1 MTTPYAGFNTSNP
14 LPVISGYQANPQ
26 NYPWR
31 SPYFVDAFASAESP
45 HGPQVTQVPTTIRY
59 YGQTMYPSVAHSP
72 AGWVSTYGVCDTAT
86 AFSTSNGGHQNANLG
101 QASHYAPPEAYAY
114 GRDMLLESPSTTE
127 SSSGRNTF
135 GELSFGTA
143 GMQAAFMPS
152 YSGTMPE
159 SSEYYR
165 PAERGN
171 GEVDFS
177 GEF

>member
-1 MTTPYAGFNTSNP
+1 M
-14 LPVISGYQANPQ
+14 
-26 NYPWR
+26 
-31 SPYFVDAFASAESP
+31 DAFASESP

-59 YGQTMYPSVAHSP
+59 YGQPMYPSAVAHSP
-72 AGWVSTYGVCDTAT
+72 VGWISTYSVCDTAT

-127 SSSGRNTF
+127 SSAGRNTF
-135 GELSFGTA
+135 GELGFGTA
-143 GMQAAFMPS
+143 GMQAAFMTP

-165 PAERGN
+165 PA
-171 GEVDFS
+171 
-177 GEF
+177 